1 MVISFLYFCELCQG
15 RLSAEDTAIQ
25 RIAVIDDPIS
35 SLSHIYVFNIGELIK
50 RRFFKSDRFRQIFVL
65 THSLYFFYELA
76 DRKHERRKDE
86 QKLFRLVKNA
96 QGSQLLDF
104 KYEDI
109 QNDYHSYWSI
119 VKDPQQPP
127 ALIANCMRN
136 IVEYFFGLV
145 RKKDLGHVF
154 QSPGFQATK
163 FQAFCR
169 YIDRESHSVGQ
180 NIFDLKE
187 FDYEVFKAGLRLVF
201 SVSGYEEHY
210 LQMIQ

>member
-1 MVISFLYFCELCQG
+1 
-15 RLSAEDTAIQ
+15 IQ
-25 RIAVIDDPIS
+25 RIALIDDPIS

-76 DRKHERRKDE
+76 DRNYERRKE
-86 QKLFRLVKNA
+86 GQKLFRLVKNA